1 MAEPISLW
9 FERALLPEG
18 WAEQVR
24 LELADGRICTV
35 TPAAPRRSGE
45 VNHGIALP
53 GLCNLHSH
61 AFQRAMA
68 GLTERAGSDGDDF
81 WSWRELMYHFL
92 ARLTPADVQAIAA
105 LAFSEM
111 LESGF
116 TRVGEF
122 HYLHHRPDGR
132 AYDHRA
138 EMTEAIAAAAE
149 QSGIA
154 LSLLCCFYAHS
165 DFGGAPPQDGQRR
178 FINSIDGFATLVTQS
193 RSIISRLPDATLGV
207 APHSLRAVTP
217 EELSELQTLWP
228 EGPLHI
234 HAAEQRREVE
244 ACIAQLGVPPVRWLL
259 DHAGI
264 DARWCLVH
272 ATHMTAAET
281 TGLARSGAVAGLCPL
296 TEANLGD
303 GIFPTRDYLG
313 AGGQI
318 GLGTDSNITIDAAS
332 ELRGIDYA
340 QRLILHR
347 RNPLARH
354 ASSGRTLFAAAHQGG
369 AKALGVTA
377 DGLKPGGCADIVALD
392 SEDVAISAHRDD
404 SILDSWIYAS
414 RSNPIRE
421 VWRGGR
427 QVVVQG
433 RHVAHPQIVARYRK
447 ILHGLL
453 S

>member
-1 MAEPISLW
+1 MW

-18 WAEQVR
+18 WAQHVR
-24 LELADGRICTV
+24 LELADGRISTV
-35 TPAAPRRSGE
+35 MPGVARLPGE
-45 VNHGIALP
+45 ANHGIALP

-68 GLTERAGSDGDDF
+68 GLTEHAGPDSDDF
-81 WSWRELMYHFL
+81 WSWRELMYRFL

-105 LAFSEM
+105 LAYIEM

-122 HYLHHRPDGR
+122 HYLHHQPDGNF
-132 AYDHRA
+132 YDHRA
-138 EMTEAIAAAAE
+138 EMAEAIAAAAE
-149 QSGIA
+149 ESGIG
-154 LSLLCCFYAHS
+154 LTLLCCFYAHS
-165 DFGGAPPQDGQRR
+165 DFGGAPPQPGQRR
-178 FINSIDGFATLVTQS
+178 FINSLDGFAALVDQS
-193 RSIISRLPDATLGV
+193 RSIVRQLPHAKIGI

-217 EELSELQTLWP
+217 AELSQLRALWP
-228 EGPLHI
+228 EGPMHI
-234 HAAEQRREVE
+234 HAAEQTREVE
-244 ACIAQLGVPPVRWLL
+244 ACIAKLGAPPVRWLL

-281 TGLARSGAVAGLCPL
+281 LGLARSTAVAGLCAL

-303 GIFPTRDYLG
+303 GIFPTREYLS
-313 AGGQI
+313 AGGRL
-318 GLGTDSNITIDAAS
+318 GLGTDSNITIDAPS

-340 QRLILHR
+340 QRLVLHR
-347 RNPLARH
+347 RNPLAH
-354 ASSGRTLFAAAHQGG
+354 GTSSGRTLFAAAHLGG
-369 AKALGVTA
+369 TQALGVNA
-377 DGLKPGGCADIVALD
+377 GGLSSGACADIVTLD
-392 SEDVAISAHRDD
+392 SDDLAILARCDD

-414 RSNPIRE
+414 RPTLIRE

-427 QVVVQG
+427 QVVEAGQ
-433 RHVAHPQIVARYRK
+433 HVARPRIAARYRK
-447 ILHGLL
+447 ILLGLL

>member
-1 MAEPISLW
+1 
-9 FERALLPEG
+9 
-18 WAEQVR
+18 
-24 LELADGRICTV
+24 
-35 TPAAPRRSGE
+35 
-45 VNHGIALP
+45 
-53 GLCNLHSH
+53 
-61 AFQRAMA
+61 MA
-68 GLTERAGSDGDDF
+68 GLTERAGPDGDDF
-81 WSWRELMYHFL
+81 WSWRELMYRFL
-92 ARLTPADVQAIAA
+92 SRLTPADVQAIAA
-105 LAFSEM
+105 LAYCEM

-138 EMTEAIAAAAE
+138 EMAAAIAAAAE
-149 QSGIA
+149 ESGIA

-178 FINSIDGFATLVTQS
+178 FINSVDGFATLVSQS
-193 RSIISRLPDATLGV
+193 RTIISRLPDATLGI

-217 EELSELQTLWP
+217 QELSDLQQLWP
-228 EGPLHI
+228 EGVMHI

-244 ACIAQLGVPPVRWLL
+244 ACIAELGAPPVRWLL
-259 DHAGI
+259 DHTGI

-281 TGLARSGAVAGLCPL
+281 MALARSGAVAGLCAL

-303 GIFPTRDYLG
+303 GIFPARDYLG

-318 GLGTDSNITIDAAS
+318 GLGTDSNITIDAPS
-332 ELRGIDYA
+332 ELRGLDYA
-340 QRLILHR
+340 QRLILRR
-347 RNPLARH
+347 RNPLARG
-354 ASSGRTLFAAAHQGG
+354 ASSGRTLFALAHQGG
-369 AKALGVTA
+369 AHALGVSA
-377 DGLKPGGCADIVALD
+377 DGLTPGGRADIVALD
-392 SEDVAISAHRDD
+392 SDDAAICARRDD

-414 RSNPIRE
+414 RTNPVRE

-427 QVVVQG
+427 QVVAQG
-433 RHVAHPQIVARYRK
+433 RHVARPGIVARYRK
-447 ILHGLL
+447 ILGGLL